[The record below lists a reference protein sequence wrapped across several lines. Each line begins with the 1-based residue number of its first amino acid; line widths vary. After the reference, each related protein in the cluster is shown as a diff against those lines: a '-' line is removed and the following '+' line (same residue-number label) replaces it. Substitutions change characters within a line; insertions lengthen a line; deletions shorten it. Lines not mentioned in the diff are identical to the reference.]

1 MSDFGKKYI
10 EKLRAEVENERRESI
25 RRGIFELDLYE
36 EVKVYAPEDV
46 TDKRT
51 AQDKGF
57 YESEESD
64 GVTKYF
70 YTTSRPAEISDEEY
84 ATICELR
91 EEKRRYKRASDHT
104 KGNSAAAAFLKI
116 VAWVLWLGGII
127 VAAIAATTTVY
138 SAYGYSDTEFS
149 FGVFFTTLFTYA
161 MYGALTMCAAELLNN
176 VSRILSAV
184 VALGKK

>member
-1 MSDFGKKYI
+1 MSEFGKKYI

-25 RRGIFELDLYE
+25 KRGISELELYE
-36 EVKVYAPEDV
+36 EVKVYASEDV

-51 AQDKGF
+51 AEDKGF
-57 YESEESD
+57 YESEEAD

-70 YTTSRPAEISDEEY
+70 YTTSRQAEISDEEY
-84 ATICELR
+84 AEICELQ
-91 EEKRRYKRASDHT
+91 EEKRRYKRATYHT
-104 KGNSAAAAFLKI
+104 KGDSAAALFLKI

-127 VAAIAATTTVY
+127 VAAIAATATVY
-138 SAYGYSDTEFS
+138 NVYGHADTEFS
-149 FGVFFTTLFTYA
+149 FGIFFTTLFTYA

-184 VALGKK
+184 VAIGKK